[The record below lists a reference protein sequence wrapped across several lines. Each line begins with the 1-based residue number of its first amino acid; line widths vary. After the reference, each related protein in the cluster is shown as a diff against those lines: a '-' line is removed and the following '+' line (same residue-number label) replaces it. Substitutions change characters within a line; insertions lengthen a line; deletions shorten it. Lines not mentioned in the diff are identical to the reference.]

1 MATKQKD
8 KDLQDAG
15 SDNVGQIR
23 EILFGGHLRAFDER
37 FELVESHLAKETDAL
52 RKAIEKRV
60 LELERLLTEF
70 REDAGDHLGAE
81 TSNRELALNKL
92 ELALGQSQADSDMKM
107 AAMEERLVN
116 ELKQI
121 RADMQAIHKELTNA
135 LSKADQQQ
143 TKVTEKLDEDKVAR
157 QDLADLFTGLAKHLN
172 PGTSK

>member
-15 SDNVGQIR
+15 SDNIGQIR

-37 FELVESHLAKETDAL
+37 FELVESHLAKETDSL

-70 REDAGDHLGAE
+70 REDAGDDLGTE
-81 TSNRELALNKL
+81 TSKRELALNKL

-107 AAMEERLVN
+107 AAMENRLTA
-116 ELKQI
+116 ELQQL
-121 RADMQAIHKELTNA
+121 RADMQAMHKDLSSA
-135 LSKADQQQ
+135 LSSADKEQA
-143 TKVTEKLDEDKVAR
+143 KVAETLNQSKVAR
-157 QDLADLFTGLAKHLN
+157 HDLADLFTDLAKTLKSGN
-172 PGTSK
+172 SK